1 MEPLWKWNRFSQMYP
16 DPSLDIVSS
25 SEVPKYIHKKRYVP
39 VPEPSPPT
47 YHKIPVPVPVKE
59 PGKAGCQV
67 EGDAASMELQIM
79 VYGGIGCWFRP
90 HVS

>member
-1 MEPLWKWNRFSQMYP
+1 MYP
-16 DPSLDIVSS
+16 DPSLDIVS

-59 PGKAGCQV
+59 PGKARCGQV
-67 EGDAASMELQIM
+67 EGAKMELQRM
-79 VYGGIGCWFRP
+79 VGAL
-90 HVS
+90 